1 MILQWNYKN
10 LNNYF
15 LYDLLQVLYS
25 DLSSSSSTLKRNLQM
40 LEKHLDE
47 MNILRGRRRKE
58 DVCWLQENTAEI
70 LKKNCKLQIREN
82 YWNRKFL

>member
-1 MILQWNYKN
+1 MILQRNYKN

-58 DVCWLQENTAEI
+58 DVCWLQENTTEI
-70 LKKNCKLQIREN
+70 LQKNCKLQIREN